1 MAKKLDQDKYINNN
15 TLTKPIP
22 RVRISNKEVDLATKT
37 KRWKGGVNRFLETVV
52 IETRNG
58 LEERL

>member
-1 MAKKLDQDKYINNN
+1 MAKKLDQDKYIIIILN
-15 TLTKPIP
+15 LFHAC
-22 RVRISNKEVDLATKT
+22 ISNKEVDLATKT